1 MFFHQRFIMMTL
13 EWTSTLSFRM
23 SHIFNH
29 FELGFLGETYIL
41 IKKATTSNIHTVD
54 TAGIKN
60 KYDM

>member
-1 MFFHQRFIMMTL
+1 MMTL

-41 IKKATTSNIHTVD
+41 IKKATTPNIHTVD
-54 TAGIKN
+54 TAGIKS